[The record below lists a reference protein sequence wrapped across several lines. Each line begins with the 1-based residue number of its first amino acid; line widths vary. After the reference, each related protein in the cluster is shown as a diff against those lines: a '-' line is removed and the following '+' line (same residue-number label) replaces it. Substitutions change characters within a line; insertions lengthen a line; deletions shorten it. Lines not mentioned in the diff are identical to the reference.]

1 MGGVC
6 PECGLGFV
14 WRDVFRPE
22 LVTPWWSFEHAAS
35 GRFLA
40 LIVQGVSTL
49 RPRAYWRRMR
59 LEMPV
64 VPDRLLAAAIASIVG
79 LVAWTIALSGVSY
92 VLMMA
97 KIAGTATV
105 WSGLKRSPL
114 EFLGYAV
121 EERKPAVYATAF
133 VCVWMLL
140 SAATALVLRQSFRK
154 ARVRH
159 VHLTRCTVSMF
170 LLAPGVVVLLG
181 IALTLAWEWAT
192 SLGGLVLA
200 PLMLIRACS
209 PLLLAAWL
217 FWWWRNF
224 MVHYAKIPHGAGVAL
239 AQVIVGFL
247 GALVASIV
255 VASTTTF

>member
-6 PECGLGFV
+6 PECGLTFV

-22 LVTPWWSFEHAAS
+22 LVTPWWSFEHARS
-35 GRFLA
+35 RRLLA
-40 LIVQGVSTL
+40 LLVQGLHTL
-49 RPRAYWRRMR
+49 RPGAYWRRMR

-64 VPDRLLAAAIASIVG
+64 VPDRLLVAAIASIVG

-92 VLMMA
+92 LLMMA
-97 KIAGTATV
+97 RIAGTATV
-105 WSGLKRSPL
+105 WSGLKQSPIG
-114 EFLGYAV
+114 FFRYAV
-121 EERKPAVYATAF
+121 EERKPAVYAAAF

-154 ARVRH
+154 ARVRSI
-159 VHLTRCTVSMF
+159 HLARCTVSMF
-170 LLAPGVVVLLG
+170 LLTPGVVALLG
-181 IALTLAWEWAT
+181 IALTLAWEWAM
-192 SLGGLVLA
+192 SLGGLALA
-200 PLMLIRACS
+200 PLMLIRASS

-239 AQVIVGFL
+239 TQVTIGFL
-247 GALVASIV
+247 GALVASVV
-255 VASTTTF
+255 VASMTMF